1 MAAQQ
6 RTMTSPLAIV
16 KMGNRVIGKMK
27 NIRVTETFRRGDVR
41 GLGNLISTEKPLLGI
56 DCTLSCSYVLVDL
69 KQAGIKDAVKR
80 DVGTVQNFVNTILL
94 NEQGVDIYIYKKEA
108 TIIDQ
113 TTGVVL
119 DTGEGDFAVVRQA
132 FVESQGFD
140 ISEGAIA
147 GSDCS
152 FTYLE
157 PILYPG
163 Q

>member
-1 MAAQQ
+1 MTNQ
-6 RTMTSPLAIV
+6 RTMTSPLAII
-16 KMGNRVIGKMK
+16 KMGNKVIGKMK

-56 DCTLSCSYVLVDL
+56 DCTLSCSYVLIDL

-108 TIIDQ
+108 TIVDQ
-113 TTGVVL
+113 TTGVVTG
-119 DTGEGDFAVVRQA
+119 TGEGDFAVIRGA
-132 FVESQGFD
+132 FVESQSFD
-140 ISEGAIA
+140 ITEGSLA
-147 GSDCS
+147 GSDCT